1 MLRCISRRREDCN
14 VKDLRSRTPPTFTS
28 VRTHRLDSCCSTSSV
43 PGYRRKTHIA
53 VNMTQDDCNSA
64 CRTRRQWMGKS
75 NVLQSLS
82 TAVHQHAT
90 LRRTSQ
96 LAATWPH
103 PTQSRFPR
111 RVIGTQAVLTEQH
124 RPSKQVRAKPSPSP
138 WAGGAIQPHR
148 ALPSSSVTSP
158 PRVAAAVAVA
168 FVPLGLPAGLACAAP
183 SFPPTDAC
191 KVQAVRSKSSCR
203 AGTATLIFFRVGT
216 ALRWILCRKK
226 GANS

>member
-1 MLRCISRRREDCN
+1 
-14 VKDLRSRTPPTFTS
+14 
-28 VRTHRLDSCCSTSSV
+28 
-43 PGYRRKTHIA
+43 
-53 VNMTQDDCNSA
+53 
-64 CRTRRQWMGKS
+64 MGKS

-82 TAVHQHAT
+82 TAVHQHK
-90 LRRTSQ
+90 LRRTSHSWQ
-96 LAATWPH
+96 PHLTVRPH

-111 RVIGTQAVLTEQH
+111 RGIGIQALLTEQH

-168 FVPLGLPAGLACAAP
+168 FVPLALPAGLAWAAP

-191 KVQAVRSKSSCR
+191 RVQAVRSKSSCR